1 MDGRLQELNGK
12 AEKLVTVVVPVYN
25 VQKYLRNCLDSVVT
39 QTYEPIEV
47 ILVDDGSTDQSGKIC
62 DEYADRDS
70 RIRVFHTENKGVS
83 AARNLGIE
91 KAGGDYVVFVDADD
105 GIHRQLLEIYTK
117 MDDAQ
122 SVLLCEASSCME
134 DLQTEITNL
143 PETKDY
149 VIQQF
154 GIFFADDQVNVP
166 WNKLY
171 QTEFLQKYAIR
182 FPEDQNIGE
191 DLLFNL
197 DYLRHAPTWYRR
209 IRIPMYYYREERE
222 GSLSNRYRKNMF
234 QIQQQLFEAL
244 KLFLEDMHV
253 WNEENA
259 GIYYSL
265 YWDRLYMTAR
275 DSKKCHDKEFSA
287 IRKSGI
293 WNQVW
298 NGCRQYQCCSWK
310 RKIKKVM
317 VDLWKWKKD

>member
-1 MDGRLQELNGK
+1 MNGK

-105 GIHRQLLEIYTK
+105 GIHRQLLEIYMK
-117 MDDAQ
+117 MEDSQ

-149 VIQQF
+149 AIQQF

-171 QTEFLQKYAIR
+171 QTEIFAKIC
-182 FPEDQNIGE
+182 D
-191 DLLFNL
+191 
-197 DYLRHAPTWYRR
+197 
-209 IRIPMYYYREERE
+209 
-222 GSLSNRYRKNMF
+222 SLSGRPEYRGRSF
-234 QIQQQLFEAL
+234 I
-244 KLFLEDMHV
+244 
-253 WNEENA
+253 
-259 GIYYSL
+259 
-265 YWDRLYMTAR
+265 
-275 DSKKCHDKEFSA
+275 
-287 IRKSGI
+287 
-293 WNQVW
+293 
-298 NGCRQYQCCSWK
+298 
-310 RKIKKVM
+310 
-317 VDLWKWKKD
+317 